1 MDPYDRR
8 MYRRM
13 YRRQNPLRGLAGG
26 IFIIFLALA
35 FFVSGASGHLFL
47 PLLFVG
53 LALCALIGSI
63 STLNPRGIYSGLH
76 GFIWLLGIGICF
88 LIGFWPWILVVIGVS
103 MILGALTQP
112 IMAGL
117 LGAGFMLAS
126 QQVPPYQP
134 TYTVPP
140 QQPPSGMY
148 QEGGAAYPYPPEQ
161 PPAGPTAAPPAPP
174 LDPQS

>member
-1 MDPYDRR
+1 MRTQ
-8 MYRRM
+8 
-13 YRRQNPLRGLAGG
+13 QNPMRGVAAGLIIIGLA
-26 IFIIFLALA
+26 FA
-35 FFVSGASGHLFL
+35 FFFSRNQDDLFL
-47 PLLFVG
+47 PIFFFA
-53 LALCALIGSI
+53 LAAATLIGAF
-63 STLNPRGIYSGLH
+63 STYNPRGVYGGLH
-76 GFIWLLGIGICF
+76 CATWLAGLGLCF

-134 TYTVPP
+134 TYAVPP

-161 PPAGPTAAPPAPP
+161 PPAGPTAAPPTPP
-174 LDPQS
+174 IDPQS

>member
-1 MDPYDRR
+1 MYPYD
-8 MYRRM
+8 RRM

-76 GFIWLLGIGICF
+76 GFVWLLGIGICF
-88 LIGFWPWILVVIGVS
+88 LIGFWPWILVVVGVS
-103 MILGALTQP
+103 MILGALIQP

-134 TYTVPP
+134 TYAVPP
-140 QQPPSGMY
+140 QPSSGMY

-161 PPAGPTAAPPAPP
+161 PPAGPTAAPPTTP